1 MRMLG
6 TRFLDGRLNGTA
18 LTPDGNS
25 GPVAHTTG
33 RLPTSWA
40 TRPSLRERNLPLTR
54 QASGFI
60 TRLNQTQGQRLN
72 RMTLQTPLMIP
83 LTEYPENPQNA
94 IDIPVAF
101 PREPEPKQDIC
112 PILRL
117 NHGDRIPEEAPAIAA
132 IEIETEIETE
142 TETATV
148 PAVADPE
155 AISSPEAAA
164 QAVAALIGNRN
175 VLP

>member
-6 TRFLDGRLNGTA
+6 TRFPDGRLNGSA
-18 LTPDGNS
+18 MTPDGRS
-25 GPVAHTTG
+25 GPVAHAPEQ
-33 RLPTSWA
+33 LPTPQA
-40 TRPSLRERNLPLTR
+40 TRPLLAGTLIVTR

-72 RMTLQTPLMIP
+72 RMTPPMIP
-83 LTEYPENPQNA
+83 LFEYLESPQDA

-117 NHGDRIPEEAPAIAA
+117 NQGDRIPEKAPAIART
-132 IEIETEIETE
+132 ETETETEIA

-155 AISSPEAAA
+155 AITNPEAVAP
-164 QAVAALIGNRN
+164 AVAVLVGTRN
-175 VLP
+175 PLP